1 MERHFALLEAAV
13 SCGSPTRGT
22 EFAYDA
28 LVGAGLPALLGGAAC
43 YPMEKRPPCTQY
55 PPHLLHLDTVMAVS
69 RALRANLLTAL
80 EGGQFPV
87 VIGGDHS
94 IAMGSL
100 AALGEFY
107 GAENLAVVYIDAHA
121 DINTEQTSVTGCI
134 HGMDL
139 AAACGLCCDAL
150 TVGRQKV
157 NLLGNNLYILGGRSI
172 DPPEY
177 GILAEQGAHLYTPE
191 QLAGDGLEGTLSQ
204 LLPALAG
211 KRVHISFD
219 VDSLD
224 PSQFSSTGYLLP
236 NGLTLAQVRAILEA
250 VLGTGQVCSFEC
262 VEYNPS
268 LDREGK
274 DLAALLD
281 LFRLVRDT
289 LAGT

>member
-1 MERHFALLEAAV
+1 MEQSYALLEAAV

-22 EFAYDA
+22 ELAYDA
-28 LVGAGLPALLGGAAC
+28 LVQAGLPGLLGAAC
-43 YPMEKRPPCTQY
+43 YPMEKLAPCTHY

-69 RALRANLLTAL
+69 RTLRTNLLSAL
-80 EGGQFPV
+80 ERGQFPV
-87 VIGGDHS
+87 VVGGDHS

-107 GAENLAVVYIDAHA
+107 GSENLAVVYIDAHA
-121 DINTEQTSVTGCI
+121 DINTDQTSVTGCI

-157 NLLGNNLYILGGRSI
+157 NLLGKNLYILGGRSI

-177 GILAEQGAHLYTPE
+177 DILTQQGAHLYPPE
-191 QLAGDGLEGTLSQ
+191 QLSGNGLGQALSEI
-204 LLPALAG
+204 LPALAG

-224 PSQFSSTGYLLP
+224 PSQFTSTGYQIP
-236 NGLTLAQVRAILEA
+236 NGLTLDQVHAILRS
-250 VLGTGQVCSFEC
+250 VLGTGLACSFEC

-268 LDREGK
+268 LDRDGR
-274 DLAALLD
+274 DLAALLEV
-281 LFRLVRDT
+281 FQLVKRT
-289 LAGT
+289 LDSP

>member
-28 LVGAGLPALLGGAAC
+28 LVGAGLPALLDGADC
-43 YPMEKRPPCTQY
+43 CPMEKLAPCTQY
-55 PPHLLHLDTVMAVS
+55 PPRLLHLDTVMAVS
-69 RALRANLLTAL
+69 RTLRANLLSAL

-157 NLLGNNLYILGGRSI
+157 NLLGKNLYILGGRSI

-177 GILAEQGAHLYTPE
+177 RILAEQGAHLYTPE
-191 QLAGDGLEGTLSQ
+191 QLAEDGLEQVLSQ

-236 NGLTLAQVRAILEA
+236 NGLTLAQVRAILGA

-268 LDREGK
+268 LDRAGK

-289 LAGT
+289 LAGI

>member
-1 MERHFALLEAAV
+1 MEQHYALLEAAV

-22 EFAYDA
+22 EYAYDA
-28 LVGAGLPALLGGAAC
+28 LVAAGLPALLGGAAC
-43 YPMEKRPPCTQY
+43 YPMEKLAPCPHY

-69 RALRANLLTAL
+69 RALRANVLTAL
-80 EGGQFPV
+80 ERGQYPV

-121 DINTEQTSVTGCI
+121 DINTETTSVTGCI

-157 NLLGNNLYILGGRSI
+157 NLLGKNLYILGGRSI

-177 GILAEQGAHLYTPE
+177 GILADQGARLYTPE
-191 QLAGDGLEGTLSQ
+191 ELAGDGLGRALSEI
-204 LLPALAG
+204 LPALAD

-236 NGLTLAQVRAILEA
+236 NGLTLDQVRAILQA
-250 VLGTGQVCSFEC
+250 VLRTGRTCSFEC

-268 LDREGK
+268 LDRDGR
-274 DLAALLD
+274 DLATLLD
-281 LFRLVRDT
+281 IFRLVGGT
-289 LAGT
+289 LAKI

>member
-1 MERHFALLEAAV
+1 MEHSYALLEAAV

-22 EFAYDA
+22 ELAYDA
-28 LVGAGLPALLGGAAC
+28 LVQAGLPGLLGGAAC
-43 YPMEKRPPCTQY
+43 YPMEKLAPCPHY
-55 PPHLLHLDTVMAVS
+55 PPHLRHLDTVMAVS

-80 EGGQFPV
+80 ARGQYPV
-87 VIGGDHS
+87 IIGGDHS

-157 NLLGNNLYILGGRSI
+157 NLLGRNLYILGGRSI

-177 GILAEQGAHLYTPE
+177 SILAAQGAHLYTPE
-191 QLAGDGLEGTLSQ
+191 ELAGDRLGRVLAD
-204 LLPALAG
+204 LLPRLAD

-236 NGLTLAQVRAILEA
+236 NGLTLDQVRAILQA
-250 VLGTGQVCSFEC
+250 VLRTGRTCSFEC

-268 LDREGK
+268 LDRDGR
-274 DLAALLD
+274 DLATLLEM
-281 LFRLVRDT
+281 FQLVGDT
-289 LAGT
+289 LAKT

>member
-1 MERHFALLEAAV
+1 MEQPYALLEAAV

-22 EFAYDA
+22 ELAYDA
-28 LVGAGLPALLGGAAC
+28 LVRAGLPALLGNAAC
-43 YPMEKRPPCTQY
+43 YPMEKLAPCPHY

-69 RALRANLLTAL
+69 RTLRANLLTAL
-80 EGGQFPV
+80 ERGQYPV
-87 VIGGDHS
+87 IIGGDHS

-100 AALGEFY
+100 AALGETY

-157 NLLGNNLYILGGRSI
+157 NLLGKNLYILGGRSI

-177 GILAEQGAHLYTPE
+177 GILAQQGAHLYPPE
-191 QLAGDGLEGTLSQ
+191 RLSGDGLEEVLSE

-211 KRVHISFD
+211 KKVHISFD

-224 PSQFSSTGYLLP
+224 PSQFASTGYQIP
-236 NGLTLAQVRAILEA
+236 NGLTLAQVHTIIRS
-250 VLGTGQVCSFEC
+250 VLDTGLACSFEC
-262 VEYNPS
+262 VEYNPT
-268 LDREGK
+268 LDLDGR
-274 DLAALLD
+274 DLAALLEV
-281 LFRLVRDT
+281 FRLVDRT
-289 LAGT
+289 LAGL